1 MLRLK
6 VSPHMREKS
15 PKIANCCF
23 VCLDFFEENS
33 VICEGKRCND
43 KYLNYVSKNINF
55 CECSS
60 SCFCTINPRR
70 YANVAT
76 DFRTHPLCSNMI
88 AKVKFEVQFR
98 NDNCSY

>member
-43 KYLNYVSKNINF
+43 KSLNYVSKNINF

-76 DFRTHPLCSNMI
+76 DFRTHPLVLLVMISWLSKI
-88 AKVKFEVQFR
+88 AK
-98 NDNCSY
+98 